1 MAKILQLFF
10 ASIVITSGYAMQC
23 EDAKEYSVKCPKWA
37 NDGECNKSSG
47 FMKIFCKKSCN
58 ECPGKYK

>member
-1 MAKILQLFF
+1 MTKILQLFF
-10 ASIVITSGYAMQC
+10 VTTFFTSIQGVC
-23 EDAKEYSVKCPKWA
+23 KDAQAYSTKCPHWA
-37 NDGECNKSSG
+37 RDGECTNSSG